1 MLRSREERFRKSVEE
16 LNKRLGRAENFLDT
30 ELGSPKMKQNS
41 RSSLP
46 AEVYRDRNTL
56 VEVTVHRNSKTKESG
71 AGKRDAKSW
80 ADSLSDTDVQFG
92 KPTKSSLARA
102 RRSPI
107 KQKKLEK
114 PGGAEKETKAERSL
128 SEILGELREIL
139 QVSGVK
145 DIFEFVAEFDQKKK
159 SGSSARAKSDQPE
172 LQKLQVEAEKNKVEA
187 GRYRE
192 EYGVVVKQ
200 LEISR
205 ESVNNLEMQVTSLFY
220 YYLSHLTSLVRI
232 NRNFY
237 WSNFVLS
244 AEVVDLKKIITR
256 LTKNNGELLEI
267 VQEKIKYE
275 DIIADLEKK
284 SALLNDE
291 LIKEKSASA
300 SLGKTLASVQ
310 TENASLR

>member
-92 KPTKSSLARA
+92 KPTKSSLARS

-205 ESVNNLEMQVTSLFY
+205 ESVNNLEMQVTSLLYCYF
-220 YYLSHLTSLVRI
+220 SCM
-232 NRNFY
+232 
-237 WSNFVLS
+237 
-244 AEVVDLKKIITR
+244 
-256 LTKNNGELLEI
+256 
-267 VQEKIKYE
+267 
-275 DIIADLEKK
+275 
-284 SALLNDE
+284 
-291 LIKEKSASA
+291 
-300 SLGKTLASVQ
+300 
-310 TENASLR
+310 